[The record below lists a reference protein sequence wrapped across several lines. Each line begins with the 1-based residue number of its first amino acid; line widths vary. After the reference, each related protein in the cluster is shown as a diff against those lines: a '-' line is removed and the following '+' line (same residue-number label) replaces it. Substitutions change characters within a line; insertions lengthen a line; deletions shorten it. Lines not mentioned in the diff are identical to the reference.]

1 VPQVGNRTSGA
12 PAFVAAAFTTSAAR
26 FRATGRRFSPV
37 KIRPGE
43 SFIDIAL
50 ARFRSAGFY
59 LLDEPESALSLV
71 GQLSLLR
78 IIHDSCS
85 IGSQF
90 LIATHSPLLM
100 AVPGATIIEP
110 RRARRPSV

>member
-1 VPQVGNRTSGA
+1 MSS
-12 PAFVAAAFTTSAAR
+12 TTRIPKAEI
-26 FRATGRRFSPV
+26 T
-37 KIRPGE
+37 
-43 SFIDIAL
+43 
-50 ARFRSAGFY
+50 GFY

-100 AVPGATIIEP
+100 AVPGATIIELDEHGAHLCAYDDVEVVSLW
-110 RRARRPSV
+110 RRFLSDPQSFLGPLLAD